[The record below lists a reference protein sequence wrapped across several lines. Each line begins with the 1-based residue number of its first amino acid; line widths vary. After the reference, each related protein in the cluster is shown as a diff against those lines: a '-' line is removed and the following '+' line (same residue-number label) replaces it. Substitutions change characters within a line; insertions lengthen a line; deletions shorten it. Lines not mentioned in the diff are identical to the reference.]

1 MGLGVLKGFLGNMP
15 KTLLQQGQ
23 MMKILVCML
32 GIGGG
37 GAERV
42 LVDFF
47 EAWERNALSGGGKLD
62 PRRDID
68 LFLIEKKRQD
78 VYLTWCEEHLH
89 KVFSF
94 PHIFGKVRFLNKFWK
109 RRVLRN
115 PKLLN
120 HFIPQHY
127 DVNVGFLEGISTIY
141 ISQKN
146 GGKKIGYIHISLWEI
161 RNGVRDEAELYAY
174 LALDS
179 LICVSRYV
187 RDSLLR
193 LYPELAHKDIVV
205 IHNPI
210 NTESIKTKAHSQ
222 QVAKQR
228 FSFCQ
233 VGRLTRQKGLETL
246 LEANAILQKEGLEY
260 DIWLVGEGERYKK
273 ELLSRIESQGVSNV
287 KFLGFQENPYP
298 YIKACDVCVLA
309 SYYEGYGLVLAE
321 SCVLGKAIIASDIPT
336 SKEILIDSQVGE
348 CAEFFVSKDAQS
360 LADSMRRL
368 YTDKARVEELES
380 KALSIAKNFDVECAL
395 KSFEKVLF

>member
-1 MGLGVLKGFLGNMP
+1 
-15 KTLLQQGQ
+15 
-23 MMKILVCML
+23 MKILVCML

-47 EAWERNALSGGGKLD
+47 QSWEHSALSGGGGLD
-62 PRRDID
+62 PKRDID
-68 LFLIEKKRQD
+68 LFLIERKRQD
-78 VYLTWCEEHLH
+78 VYLAWCEEHLH

-109 RRVLRN
+109 RRVLKN

-120 HFIPQHY
+120 RFVPQHY
-127 DVNVGFLEGISTIY
+127 DANIGFLEGISTIY

-161 RNGVRDEAELYAY
+161 RDGVRDEAELAAY

-179 LICVSRYV
+179 LICVSHYV
-187 RDSLLR
+187 RESLLR
-193 LYPELAHKDIVV
+193 LYPELAHKHIVV

-210 NTESIKTKAHSQ
+210 NTESIRAKA
-222 QVAKQR
+222 QVRQVEKKR

-233 VGRLTRQKGLETL
+233 VGRLTHQKGLETL
-246 LEANAILQKEGLEY
+246 LDANAILQKEGLEY
-260 DIWLVGEGERYKK
+260 DIWLIGEGERYKR
-273 ELLSRIESQGVSNV
+273 ELLERIQSQGVGNV
-287 KFLGFQENPYP
+287 KFLGFQTNPYP
-298 YIKACDVCVLA
+298 YMKACDVCMLT

-336 SKEILIDSQVGE
+336 SKEILIDSELGE
-348 CAEFFVSKDAQS
+348 CAEFFASKDAQS
-360 LADSMRRL
+360 LADAMRRL
-368 YTDKARVEELES
+368 YEDSARREALES
-380 KALSIAKNFDVECAL
+380 KSLNIAKGFDIERARRA
-395 KSFEKVLF
+395 FEEVLF

>member
-1 MGLGVLKGFLGNMP
+1 
-15 KTLLQQGQ
+15 

-47 EAWERNALSGGGKLD
+47 EAWERDMLAGGGKID
-62 PRRDID
+62 PKRDID

-78 VYLTWCEEHLH
+78 TYLAWCEEHLH

-120 HFIPQHY
+120 RFVPQHY
-127 DVNVGFLEGISTIY
+127 DVNIGFLEGISTIY

-146 GGKKIGYIHISLWEI
+146 GGKKIGYIHTSLREI
-161 RNGVRDEAELYAY
+161 RNGVRDEAELRAY
-174 LALDS
+174 LRLDS
-179 LICVSRYV
+179 IICVSQYV
-187 RDSLLR
+187 KDSLLS
-193 LYPELAHKDIVV
+193 LYPELAHKNIVV

-210 NTESIKTKAHSQ
+210 NTESIKAKAIL
-222 QVAKQR
+222 AEIPKQR

-233 VGRLTRQKGLETL
+233 VGRLTHQKGLETL

-260 DIWLVGEGERYKK
+260 DVWLVGEGERYKK
-273 ELLSRIESQGVSNV
+273 LLLARLESQGVSNV
-287 KFLGFQENPYP
+287 KFWGFQENPYP
-298 YIKACDVCVLA
+298 YIKACDVCMLA

-336 SKEILIDSQVGE
+336 SKEILIDSTIGE
-348 CAEFFVSKDAQS
+348 CAEFFVSQDARS

-368 YTDKARVEELES
+368 YESKARREELES
-380 KALSIAKNFDVECAL
+380 RALDIAKNFEVTKAL
-395 KSFEKVLF
+395 RAFEAVLCDG

>member
-1 MGLGVLKGFLGNMP
+1 M
-15 KTLLQQGQ
+15 
-23 MMKILVCML
+23 
-32 GIGGG
+32 
-37 GAERV
+37 
-42 LVDFF
+42 
-47 EAWERNALSGGGKLD
+47 
-62 PRRDID
+62 
-68 LFLIEKKRQD
+68 
-78 VYLTWCEEHLH
+78 
-89 KVFSF
+89 
-94 PHIFGKVRFLNKFWK
+94 
-109 RRVLRN
+109 LRN

-161 RNGVRDEAELYAY
+161 RDGVRDEAELAAY

-179 LICVSRYV
+179 LICVSHYV
-187 RDSLLR
+187 RESLLR
-193 LYPELAHKDIVV
+193 LYPELAHKHIVV

-210 NTESIKTKAHSQ
+210 NTESIRAKA
-222 QVAKQR
+222 QVRQVEKKR

-233 VGRLTRQKGLETL
+233 VGRLTHQKGLETL
-246 LEANAILQKEGLEY
+246 LDANAILQKEGLEY
-260 DIWLVGEGERYKK
+260 DIWLVGEGERYKR
-273 ELLSRIESQGVSNV
+273 ELLARIESQGVSNV

-368 YTDKARVEELES
+368 YTDKVRVKELES